1 MKDDE
6 QDSEDI
12 SMNAK
17 EWGGGAMAVTS
28 RAFDLLNSMIYQSR

>member
-17 EWGGGAMAVTS
+17 EWGGAMAVTS

>member
-17 EWGGGAMAVTS
+17 EWGGGYGS
-28 RAFDLLNSMIYQSR
+28 DIKSFWSIELNDLSI